1 MEQAG
6 ADGGAEE
13 IPPVTTDDAKEP
25 YRHSVDLRFTTPGW
39 LGRFYFDLRMGHDQR
54 GGTRPYAV
62 PVDVTRRNRV
72 IATVLAQMLI
82 SWVAILGLIFMW
94 LFQMGCGAGL
104 GPDMPGRAGGPSAAG
119 TGGTGAISVQVAWPE
134 ASAEM
139 IPSAAHSVKLVVTRK
154 DGGEQL
160 GETVIPH
167 GTETATLSDLPA
179 GVVCVVT
186 ATAHPN
192 PDGTGTAQAQAVQEV
207 TIPDGSD
214 VPVSFSLASR
224 ISTVELAQTELS
236 GQVGG
241 TAPITATA
249 KDESGSAILVES
261 TWTYLSSNPGV
272 ACVDPSGVVTYIT
285 PGTVTITVTEEESG
299 RSAVVTVDCSAPPP
313 LFTDGPSFPRI
324 ANVYGSNLLW
334 WRWTDSYRAGWSS
347 HGEYWSKVDLF
358 VGCGY
363 GFHYD
368 FAPNPTRDGYI
379 PRLQSNVAQLH
390 SVNPSAKVLS
400 YVMTFES
407 KESSTEVQDDWWVR
421 DAYGNKVLSNGTLDW
436 FKVDP
441 NQPGAA
447 DYLASHI
454 ASEIFDTVGVD
465 GVFTDDETWAPGSGT
480 DAVNSTLRSAYPD
493 KIYLC
498 NRWNLPTEGYDRFN
512 GMLAEDEIK
521 RVYQDKPGYTF
532 DSFMDKYLTWSSGAG
547 GAGRTPLTTV
557 VSAYPSSPYAYDVPG
572 WSTAWA
578 EATAGMDDAQKE
590 EFKAAYKDND
600 PQFFRFALTTT
611 LLGNGYFA
619 YDFGIQRGS
628 WWWFQE
634 YDAPLGYP
642 TGNCTQPGDG
652 TRRREY
658 QGGTV
663 VVNPTGAPITVT
675 FPSPRKDASTGTV
688 ASQFDI
694 PSRDG
699 RILLYSAS

>member
-1 MEQAG
+1 VEQAG

-139 IPSAAHSVKLVVTRK
+139 IPSAAHSIKLVVTRK

-272 ACVDPSGVVTYIT
+272 ASVDPSGVVTYIT

-299 RSAVVTVDCSAPPP
+299 RSAIVTVDCSAPPP

-324 ANVYGSNLLW
+324 ANVYGSLMLW
-334 WRWTDSYRAGWSS
+334 KQWTDTYYPGWTNC
-347 HGEYWSKVDLF
+347 GEYWSKVDLM

-363 GFHYD
+363 DIHFD
-368 FAPNPTRDGYI
+368 FGTNPTRDSYL
-379 PRLQSNVAQLH
+379 PRLQSNLTQLR
-390 SVNPSAKVLS
+390 SLNPTAKVFA
-400 YVMTFES
+400 YAMTFES
-407 KESSTEVQDDWWVR
+407 ADSHPEVQDGWWVR
-421 DAYGNKVLSNGTLDW
+421 DAEGNKVLCHGVPGL
-436 FKVDP
+436 FRVDTENP
-441 NQPGAA
+441 DVVN
-447 DYLASHI
+447 YLATNIISHI
-454 ASEIFDTVGVD
+454 LDTVDVD
-465 GVFTDDETWAPGSGT
+465 GVFMDDETWAVGSGT
-480 DAVNSTLRSAYPD
+480 DTVNSQLTAAYPD
-493 KIYLC
+493 KMYMC
-498 NRWNLPTEGYDRFN
+498 NKWNLPTEGFDRFN

-521 RVYQDKPGYTF
+521 RVYQGKPGYTF
-532 DSFMDKYLTWSSGAG
+532 DSFMARYLNWSSG
-547 GAGRTPLTTV
+547 GRTPCATV
-557 VSAYPSSPYAYDVPG
+557 VSAYPSSPYGYDVPG

-578 EATAGMDDAQKE
+578 TATAGMDALQKE
-590 EFKAAYKDND
+590 ALKATYKDTE
-600 PQFFRFALTTT
+600 PQLFRFALTTT